1 MHLIEA
7 SLISMCT
14 SASNTPSPQKKNP
27 PELELALRL
36 RAFPPLAEDL
46 SLAPSTLSLT
56 TICTPAPRDLTP
68 SSGLPGHLHTQGKHT
83 HINKISIKCPC
94 IYGIE
99 NPTDDSCVSPP
110 PPLCLDLLYNLSTTY
125 GGSYVLRSHF
135 QLKLSLSWKDI
146 SYTSLPNTPTQLQTT
161 RQCSGSLPLVT
172 I

>member
-1 MHLIEA
+1 VCHPSTFPT
-7 SLISMCT
+7 SLIIIR
-14 SASNTPSPQKKNP
+14 SALGGAEEMPQGLKVCAALSEDPVQSPAPMLGSSQLP
-27 PELELALRL
+27 P
-36 RAFPPLAEDL
+36 
-46 SLAPSTLSLT
+46 T
-56 TICTPAPRDLTP
+56 PRDLTP